1 MLVFKGCEVDYTKA
15 QIRIKKIF
23 QAENSFVM
31 LLLEISSLKGFVGLN
46 RFS

>member
-23 QAENSFVM
+23 QAEKFICYVIVGN
-31 LLLEISSLKGFVGLN
+31 LKFERLC
-46 RFS
+46 RFK